1 MSSTCS
7 VRTAAATAKR
17 RRAAETRQ
25 RARMVLVQN
34 GMTAEEIAT
43 VMGTSPDAVRQA
55 LARDMRK
62 SGSGSQRFDEDG
74 LVWA

>member
-1 MSSTCS
+1 
-7 VRTAAATAKR
+7 
-17 RRAAETRQ
+17 
-25 RARMVLVQN
+25 MVLVQN
-34 GMTAEEIAT
+34 GMSAEEIAT

-62 SGSGSQRFDEDG
+62 SGSGSQSVDEDG

>member
-7 VRTAAATAKR
+7 VKTAAATAKR
-17 RRAAETRQ
+17 LRAAEIRK

-34 GMTAEEIAT
+34 GMTVEEIAT

-62 SGSGSQRFDEDG
+62 SGSGSQCVDEDG